1 MPIVF
6 EKKRVTVP
14 QGSGAKSLSGSVHF
28 DSRVRSS
35 EIVLAGFRFNY
46 LNKDHH
52 IDEIEIEFLR
62 LGQNPP
68 NPNAVLFLVECKYQ
82 DKNGDD
88 SWDGYV
94 DVVVIAEID

>member
-1 MPIVF
+1 MKF
-6 EKKRVTVP
+6 LDRKKLTEILLL
-14 QGSGAKSLSGSVHF
+14 KSL
-28 DSRVRSS
+28 
-35 EIVLAGFRFNY
+35 
-46 LNKDHH
+46 